1 MIFKDN
7 FFTPK
12 REQGNNKMLER
23 WAKTRIKVKMVMV
36 VVMLEMMIFKK
47 ARKITLGLVLLLDLQ
62 V

>member
-1 MIFKDN
+1 
-7 FFTPK
+7 
-12 REQGNNKMLER
+12 MLER

-47 ARKITLGLVLLLDLQ
+47 ARKITSGLVLLLDLQ

>member
-1 MIFKDN
+1 
-7 FFTPK
+7 
-12 REQGNNKMLER
+12 MLER